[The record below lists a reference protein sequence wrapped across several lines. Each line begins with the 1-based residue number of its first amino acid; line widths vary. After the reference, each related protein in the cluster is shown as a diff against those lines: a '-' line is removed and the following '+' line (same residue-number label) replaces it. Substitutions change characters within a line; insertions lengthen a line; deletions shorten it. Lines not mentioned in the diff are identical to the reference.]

1 MSHVRDSFGTVIV
14 TEFRRGF
21 LAGIHSRDAG
31 ATGVMIMVLKSHIGL
46 APNILL
52 ADIVRLPKSPLQ
64 ATSVIAPP
72 WRSGAG
78 TPRSVRAI

>member
-1 MSHVRDSFGTVIV
+1 
-14 TEFRRGF
+14 
-21 LAGIHSRDAG
+21 
-31 ATGVMIMVLKSHIGL
+31 MVLKSHIGL

-72 WRSGAG
+72 WRSGTEEQQDRTIA
-78 TPRSVRAI
+78 A